1 MGASPT
7 LMLHNFQK
15 KWVFSNEIFYKVASD
30 GVDSYYITEYVV
42 KRNFEFIYLFIFW
55 KIYMRRL
62 SFFAHNLE

>member
-42 KRNFEFIYLFIFW
+42 KKKFRVYLFIY
-55 KIYMRRL
+55 IL
-62 SFFAHNLE
+62 ENLHETTFFLRS